1 MSKISK
7 LARLAQKALDKS
19 GSGSKTS
26 GSGQNDWRAVVRSA
40 ADALTGD
47 GRAEPQG
54 RPNSA
59 PVRPER
65 AQPAANLTDA
75 DRAAIARYDY
85 LLETADPRQ
94 IEQVHREAFE
104 GLTPAQRQEIQE
116 RMNAELPPHERPTSA
131 ETGDLARAAAR
142 TEAGRPGSLRGLLA
156 RVGGGGTRSGSG
168 GGGAGRGM
176 MVGGAV
182 AGAGLAAGGVLGAVA
197 GGAILS
203 SVAGPLLDQAAS
215 LGVDF
220 DALASGID
228 VEGLTGGVDDLA
240 SGAGGAVSGLGD
252 QVGEFGSGFELPG
265 LDDFFGR

>member
-19 GSGSKTS
+19 GSGSQTS
-26 GSGQNDWRAVVRSA
+26 GSGQNDWRSVVRSA

-47 GRAEPQG
+47 GRAEQQG
-54 RPNSA
+54 RPSSA

-65 AQPAANLTDA
+65 AQPSANLTDA

-94 IEQVHREAFE
+94 IEQVHREAFDR
-104 GLTPAQRQEIQE
+104 LTPAQRQEIQQ
-116 RMNAELPPHERPTSA
+116 RMNAELPPHERPTSS

-142 TEAGRPGSLRGLLA
+142 TEASRPGSLRTLLA
-156 RVGGGGTRSGSG
+156 RVGGGTRSGSSG
-168 GGGAGRGM
+168 GGGVGRGM
-176 MVGGAV
+176 MVGGA
-182 AGAGLAAGGVLGAVA
+182 GLAAGGLLGAVA

-203 SVAGPLLDQAAS
+203 SVAGPLLDQAAN

-220 DALASGID
+220 DALSSGID

-240 SGAGGAVSGLGD
+240 SGAGDAVSGFGD
-252 QVGEFGSGFELPG
+252 QVGELGSGFNLPG